1 MVNVICNDH
10 FSPSYHS
17 SLKSKDPCE
26 KNKLR
31 KTKIFLSLG
40 MNTEEGLKLSKWIV
54 QSDHTLVWFDEMF

>member
-17 SLKSKDPCE
+17 FLKSKDPCE

-40 MNTEEGLKLSKWIV
+40 MNTEEGLKLSK
-54 QSDHTLVWFDEMF
+54 